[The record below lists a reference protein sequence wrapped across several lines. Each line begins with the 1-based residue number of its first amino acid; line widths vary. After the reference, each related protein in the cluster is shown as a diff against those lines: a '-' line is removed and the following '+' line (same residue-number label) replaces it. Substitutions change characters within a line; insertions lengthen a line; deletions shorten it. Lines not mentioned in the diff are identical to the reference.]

1 MSVRHPVL
9 RSATPAIYSAGFLRR
24 AAFVLIP
31 ALGTTP
37 DHLARHSPAIPQPG
51 SADGYGAASG
61 TSFRLST

>member
-1 MSVRHPVL
+1 MKRGTTAV
-9 RSATPAIYSAGFLRR
+9 YGAGFLQR

-37 DHLARHSPAIPQPG
+37 DDLDHLARHPPPAIPQPG

>member
-1 MSVRHPVL
+1 MKRGTTAV
-9 RSATPAIYSAGFLRR
+9 YSAGFLQR

-37 DHLARHSPAIPQPG
+37 DDLDHLARHSPAIPQPG

>member
-1 MSVRHPVL
+1 MKRGTTAV
-9 RSATPAIYSAGFLRR
+9 YSAGFLQR

-37 DHLARHSPAIPQPG
+37 DHLARHPPPAIPQPG